1 MAGVQVGLNSLY
13 YAVLTSDTPLGA
25 TYNSPV
31 AIAGAINAKISP
43 KSNTE
48 TLYCDDGPD
57 ETVTS
62 LGEIDVEFEA
72 KDIDL
77 NTQAALLGHSVTGGV
92 LVKKST
98 DTAPYVALGFK
109 SKKSNGSYRYVW
121 LYKGKFALQ
130 EQEYQTAEDKPKFQT
145 PKIKGTFIKRT
156 FDNAWQKIGDED
168 HPDWAVSTGINWFTA
183 VDGAAPGPLTVTISP
198 VDGASGVAADANLTW
213 TFANAIQATDVTAAN
228 FILLKYEEIVKKSA
242 GYGIQ
247 AMSELIRGIKS
258 RMSALQ
264 SVMDEVRSIMGSGMD
279 PNQRNSPSLVDKIKI
294 GVVDITAAY
303 SSLKNNLRGL
313 DLQSA
318 LAGVAPLALG
328 TVAANSTSNSSTT
341 INKINITFNGGTAD
355 VGEQIYRTL
364 LAKGVRFSG

>member
-92 LVKKST
+92 LIKKST

-228 FILLKYEEIVKKSA
+228 FILLKA
-242 GYGIQ
+242 
-247 AMSELIRGIKS
+247 
-258 RMSALQ
+258 
-264 SVMDEVRSIMGSGMD
+264 DDGS
-279 PNQRNSPSLVDKIKI
+279 L
-294 GVVDITAAY
+294 A
-303 SSLKNNLRGL
+303 
-313 DLQSA
+313 
-318 LAGVAPLALG
+318 AGVLSID
-328 TVAANSTSNSSTT
+328 TEHKVV
-341 INKINITFNGGTAD
+341 TFNPASNLAPGAD
-355 VGEQIYRTL
+355 YIMVCTQ
-364 LAKGVRFSG
+364 GVRDIYGQNLATASIGSFTTAV

>member
-1 MAGVQVGLNSLY
+1 
-13 YAVLTSDTPLGA
+13 
-25 TYNSPV
+25 V

-228 FILLKYEEIVKKSA
+228 FILLKA
-242 GYGIQ
+242 
-247 AMSELIRGIKS
+247 
-258 RMSALQ
+258 
-264 SVMDEVRSIMGSGMD
+264 DDGS
-279 PNQRNSPSLVDKIKI
+279 L
-294 GVVDITAAY
+294 A
-303 SSLKNNLRGL
+303 
-313 DLQSA
+313 
-318 LAGVAPLALG
+318 AGVLSID
-328 TVAANSTSNSSTT
+328 TEHKVV
-341 INKINITFNGGTAD
+341 TFNPASNLAPGAD
-355 VGEQIYRTL
+355 YIMVCTQ
-364 LAKGVRFSG
+364 GVRDIYGQNLATASIGSFTTAV

>member
-13 YAVLTSDTPLGA
+13 YAVLASDTPLAA

-62 LGEIDVEFEA
+62 LGEIDVEFET

-77 NTQAALLGHSVTGGV
+77 NTQAVLLGHSVTGGV
-92 LVKKST
+92 LIKKST

-228 FILLKYEEIVKKSA
+228 FILLKA
-242 GYGIQ
+242 
-247 AMSELIRGIKS
+247 
-258 RMSALQ
+258 
-264 SVMDEVRSIMGSGMD
+264 DDGS
-279 PNQRNSPSLVDKIKI
+279 L
-294 GVVDITAAY
+294 A
-303 SSLKNNLRGL
+303 
-313 DLQSA
+313 
-318 LAGVAPLALG
+318 AGVLSID
-328 TVAANSTSNSSTT
+328 TEHKVV
-341 INKINITFNGGTAD
+341 TFNPASNLAPGAD
-355 VGEQIYRTL
+355 YIMVCTQ
-364 LAKGVRFSG
+364 GVRDIYGQNLATTLIGSFTTAV

>member
-62 LGEIDVEFEA
+62 LGEIDVEFET

-77 NTQAALLGHSVTGGV
+77 NTQAVLLGHSVTGGV
-92 LVKKST
+92 LIKKST

-228 FILLKYEEIVKKSA
+228 FILLKA
-242 GYGIQ
+242 
-247 AMSELIRGIKS
+247 
-258 RMSALQ
+258 
-264 SVMDEVRSIMGSGMD
+264 DDGS
-279 PNQRNSPSLVDKIKI
+279 L
-294 GVVDITAAY
+294 A
-303 SSLKNNLRGL
+303 
-313 DLQSA
+313 
-318 LAGVAPLALG
+318 AGVLSID
-328 TVAANSTSNSSTT
+328 TEHKVV
-341 INKINITFNGGTAD
+341 TFNPASNLAPGAD
-355 VGEQIYRTL
+355 YIMVCTQ
-364 LAKGVRFSG
+364 GVRDIYGQNLATTLIGSFTTAV

>member
-183 VDGAAPGPLTVTISP
+183 VDGAAPGPLTVIISP
-198 VDGASGVAADANLTW
+198 VDGSSGVAADANLTW

-228 FILLKYEEIVKKSA
+228 FILLKA
-242 GYGIQ
+242 DDG
-247 AMSELIRGIKS
+247 
-258 RMSALQ
+258 
-264 SVMDEVRSIMGSGMD
+264 
-279 PNQRNSPSLVDKIKI
+279 SLV
-294 GVVDITAAY
+294 
-303 SSLKNNLRGL
+303 
-313 DLQSA
+313 
-318 LAGVAPLALG
+318 AGVLSI
-328 TVAANSTSNSSTT
+328 NSEH
-341 INKINITFNGGTAD
+341 KVVTFNPASNLAPGAD
-355 VGEQIYRTL
+355 YIMVCTQ
-364 LAKGVRFSG
+364 GVRDICGQNLANASIGSFTTAV

>member
-168 HPDWAVSTGINWFTA
+168 HPDWAVSTGTNWFAA

-228 FILLKYEEIVKKSA
+228 FILLKADDGSLIAGVLSIDTEHKVVTFNPASNLAPGA
-242 GYGIQ
+242 GY
-247 AMSELIRGIKS
+247 
-258 RMSALQ
+258 
-264 SVMDEVRSIMGSGMD
+264 IMVCT
-279 PNQRNSPSLVDKIKI
+279 Q
-294 GVVDITAAY
+294 
-303 SSLKNNLRGL
+303 
-313 DLQSA
+313 
-318 LAGVAPLALG
+318 
-328 TVAANSTSNSSTT
+328 
-341 INKINITFNGGTAD
+341 
-355 VGEQIYRTL
+355 
-364 LAKGVRFSG
+364 GVRDIYGQNLAAASIGSFTTAV

>member
-62 LGEIDVEFEA
+62 LGEIDVEFET

-77 NTQAALLGHSVTGGV
+77 NTQAVLLGHSVTGGV

-228 FILLKYEEIVKKSA
+228 FILLKA
-242 GYGIQ
+242 
-247 AMSELIRGIKS
+247 
-258 RMSALQ
+258 
-264 SVMDEVRSIMGSGMD
+264 DDGS
-279 PNQRNSPSLVDKIKI
+279 L
-294 GVVDITAAY
+294 A
-303 SSLKNNLRGL
+303 
-313 DLQSA
+313 
-318 LAGVAPLALG
+318 AGVLSID
-328 TVAANSTSNSSTT
+328 TEHKVV
-341 INKINITFNGGTAD
+341 TFNPASNLAPGAD
-355 VGEQIYRTL
+355 YIMVCTQ
-364 LAKGVRFSG
+364 GVRDIYGQNLATASIGSFTTAV

>member
-168 HPDWAVSTGINWFTA
+168 HPDWTASTGTNWFTA
-183 VDGAAPGPLTVTISP
+183 VDGAPPGPLTVTISP
-198 VDGASGVAADANLTW
+198 VDGSSGVAADANLTW

-228 FILLKYEEIVKKSA
+228 FILLKA
-242 GYGIQ
+242 DDG
-247 AMSELIRGIKS
+247 
-258 RMSALQ
+258 
-264 SVMDEVRSIMGSGMD
+264 
-279 PNQRNSPSLVDKIKI
+279 SLV
-294 GVVDITAAY
+294 
-303 SSLKNNLRGL
+303 
-313 DLQSA
+313 
-318 LAGVAPLALG
+318 AGVLSIDSEHK
-328 TVAANSTSNSSTT
+328 VV
-341 INKINITFNGGTAD
+341 TFNPASNLAPGAD
-355 VGEQIYRTL
+355 YIMVCTQ
-364 LAKGVRFSG
+364 GVRDICGQNLAVASIGGFTTAV

>member
-228 FILLKYEEIVKKSA
+228 FILLKA
-242 GYGIQ
+242 
-247 AMSELIRGIKS
+247 
-258 RMSALQ
+258 
-264 SVMDEVRSIMGSGMD
+264 DDGS
-279 PNQRNSPSLVDKIKI
+279 L
-294 GVVDITAAY
+294 A
-303 SSLKNNLRGL
+303 
-313 DLQSA
+313 
-318 LAGVAPLALG
+318 AGVLSID
-328 TVAANSTSNSSTT
+328 TEHKVV
-341 INKINITFNGGTAD
+341 TFNPASNLAPGAD
-355 VGEQIYRTL
+355 YIMVCTQ
-364 LAKGVRFSG
+364 GVRDIYGQNLATASIGSFTTAV